1 MEHSTATA
9 VNKEPFSLKK
19 MFMRCNPFS
28 QQTDTSNNSISAVKL
43 SIQVNEVKCC
53 RNIMLKGLYGD
64 QNKMQEF
71 INQFRGEINAQ
82 LRFLPE
88 NQP

>member
-1 MEHSTATA
+1 MEHNNATA

-28 QQTDTSNNSISAVKL
+28 HQTVSSNNSISAVKL
-43 SIQVNEVKCC
+43 SIQVNEVKCS
-53 RNIMLKGLYGD
+53 RKITVKGLYGD

-71 INQFRGEINAQ
+71 IN
-82 LRFLPE
+82 
-88 NQP
+88 